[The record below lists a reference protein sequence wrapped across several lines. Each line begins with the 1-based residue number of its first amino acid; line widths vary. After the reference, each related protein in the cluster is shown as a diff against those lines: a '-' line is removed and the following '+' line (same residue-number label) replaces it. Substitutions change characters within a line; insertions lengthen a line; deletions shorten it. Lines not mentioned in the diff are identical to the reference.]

1 MSKLNLKQREARDV
15 EWEGP
20 QGRELKRIQDSG
32 ERMKSICFPP
42 SADRLA
48 MLDSSRHGGTGMAR
62 LPHASRSIY
71 CFLRP
76 SSQDLA
82 YHFRGLADLV

>member
-48 MLDSSRHGGTGMAR
+48 MLDSSRPAR
-62 LPHASRSIY
+62 REDGNDALAGRLALNILFPQAIKPGSRVPFSWS
-71 CFLRP
+71 R
-76 SSQDLA
+76 
-82 YHFRGLADLV
+82 